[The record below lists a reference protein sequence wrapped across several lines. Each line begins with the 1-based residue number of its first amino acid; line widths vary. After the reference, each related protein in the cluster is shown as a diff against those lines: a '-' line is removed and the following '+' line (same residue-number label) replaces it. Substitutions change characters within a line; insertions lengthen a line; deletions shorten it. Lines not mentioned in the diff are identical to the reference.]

1 MKGSSKSE
9 LKEKAAKQM
18 MGQIGPYIEDAEW
31 EKSSA
36 ELRGALPEEYKVS
49 TLLCISID
57 YRAWFNSAPAS
68 GRLNSN
74 IGIDTDFKVI
84 RKFFLKH
91 NKSFRWH
98 LGDYEKHNF
107 FSPFQCL

>member
-49 TLLCISID
+49 S
-57 YRAWFNSAPAS
+57 RVAP
-68 GRLNSN
+68 
-74 IGIDTDFKVI
+74 DTDLAGFPANIFTGYPAK
-84 RKFFLKH
+84 
-91 NKSFRWH
+91 
-98 LGDYEKHNF
+98 
-107 FSPFQCL
+107 

>member
-49 TLLCISID
+49 TLPCISIELG
-57 YRAWFNSAPAS
+57 STVL
-68 GRLNSN
+68 RLLV
-74 IGIDTDFKVI
+74 G
-84 RKFFLKH
+84 
-91 NKSFRWH
+91 
-98 LGDYEKHNF
+98 
-107 FSPFQCL
+107 